1 MTIQPW
7 CTPFPILNQSVIPC
21 LVLTVVLLL
30 ESSTKTYHVVLYSI
44 TLHKTQWL
52 HRGSLFPPCSTIISR
67 QEYKTLGL
75 SSSSSGLE
83 GKALPGRKRTF
94 TKQQSAEK
102 QSLTFGS
109 LSSGPL
115 INKIHTDTSNRIVM
129 TGKLL
134 FNLSEK
140 YHELATQIQT
150 VPGRWGYIQVSVS
163 SGNDSIRALS
173 VLIWALNIQY

>member
-1 MTIQPW
+1 MW
-7 CTPFPILNQSVIPC
+7 SFILLPYLRLGDSTEAAYLP
-21 LVLTVVLLL
+21 LVLQL
-30 ESSTKTYHVVLYSI
+30 S
-44 TLHKTQWL
+44 Q
-52 HRGSLFPPCSTIISR
+52 R

-83 GKALPGRKRTF
+83 GKALPGRERTF
-94 TKQQSAEK
+94 TKQQSPEK

-115 INKIHTDTSNRIVM
+115 INKIYTDTSNRIVM

-140 YHELATQIQT
+140 HHELATQIQT
-150 VPGRWGYIQVSVS
+150 VPGR
-163 SGNDSIRALS
+163 
-173 VLIWALNIQY
+173 